1 MRHTALGLRVIV
13 TWPKATEVSYSSPQP
28 FLPPWAQGLPSWFLV
43 SKLPYVRYH
52 YLLPFLPPTF
62 LSLSH
67 AQALLLNKETKQG
80 THVKFQENVN
90 PISSIGALIET
101 TLKFHTKT

>member
-1 MRHTALGLRVIV
+1 MLNGGIGGRH
-13 TWPKATEVSYSSPQP
+13 
-28 FLPPWAQGLPSWFLV
+28 
-43 SKLPYVRYH
+43 
-52 YLLPFLPPTF
+52 LL
-62 LSLSH
+62 SARQIKYIQD